1 MSLDERKKAILTAII
16 NDYINTA
23 EPIGSRT
30 VAKKHGLGLSSATIR
45 NEMADLEELGYLS
58 HPHTSAGRVPS
69 DKGYRIYVDE
79 LMNNFKL
86 TPEEARSIRESME
99 FRINEIGQLVKHIS
113 SIIARV
119 TRYTTM
125 AITPGLKD
133 VVIKA
138 VQVVPISTREILVIV
153 VAGAGI
159 VRNCLVK
166 LPVEISADNVIVISN
181 VLGSKLK
188 GLSAEKISAGITDD
202 IEKEVHFP
210 ADILASILTG
220 VKNCIRQIDSS
231 ELYLE
236 GATNIF
242 NFPEFKD
249 VIKAQEFLS
258 ILDEKNFL
266 HDMLQMY
273 DGNKEI
279 RIKIGAENERDEI
292 KDYSLITATYSINDE
307 VLGSIGVIGP
317 TRMQYSKVIS
327 SLNYIR
333 KRIAENFSETE
344 SK

>member
-1 MSLDERKKAILTAII
+1 MSLDERKKAILKAVI

-30 VAKKHGLGLSSATIR
+30 VAKKHELGLSSATIR
-45 NEMADLEELGYLS
+45 NEMADLEELGYLY

-79 LMNNFKL
+79 LMNIAKL
-86 TPEEARSIRESME
+86 TPQETRSIRDSME

-113 SIIARV
+113 TIISRI

-125 AITPGLKD
+125 SITPGLKD
-133 VVIKA
+133 VIIKA
-138 VQVVPISTREILVIV
+138 VQVVPIDTSEVLVIV

-166 LPVEISADNVIVISN
+166 LPVAISADNIIMISN
-181 VLGSKLK
+181 ILGNKLT
-188 GLSAEKISAGITDD
+188 GLSADKINTGITGV
-202 IEKEVHFP
+202 IEKEIHIPNNVLK
-210 ADILASILTG
+210 AIVIG
-220 VKNCIRQIDSS
+220 VENCIHQIDSS

-236 GATNIF
+236 GATKIF
-242 NFPEFKD
+242 NFPEFRD

-258 ILDEKNFL
+258 ILDEKDFL

-273 DGNKEI
+273 NGNKDI
-279 RIKIGAENERDEI
+279 RIRIGAENEREEI
-292 KDYSLITATYSINDE
+292 KDYSVIMATYSINDE

-317 TRMQYSKVIS
+317 TRMEYSKVIS

-333 KRIAENFSETE
+333 KRITEDFSEVV
-344 SK
+344 